1 MKMTIPSVSVYAIDQ
16 HNFRSLWSRSHGSQH
31 SSSKVV
37 RLFGAFVLLV
47 LSSSVAF
54 AQYGGGPAYSGP
66 AKLTIKSGV
75 LGEDRTILVRT
86 PAGYETNKLAYPV
99 LYMTDGDA
107 HIAHTGSTIEFLA
120 RNGRM
125 SEMIV
130 VGITNTDRTRD
141 LTPTKATGANAAQ
154 FPTAGGADNFLKF
167 IETEVIPEI
176 EKRYRVQP
184 YRVLAGH
191 SFGGLFT
198 VHALITRPELFNSY
212 VAVSPSLQWSD
223 DATLK
228 RAEEFFKTRKELR
241 ATLFT
246 SLGNEPG
253 AISKGFEQFKQI
265 LAKNQI
271 KGFESEVQQM
281 TDEDHGSVVLRSH
294 YSGLRKVYDGWQMP
308 RDPATGA
315 VTGGLK
321 AADEHYKWL
330 SQKFGYSIPTPENL
344 INQIGYQF
352 LLGSNPEPDTAIAT
366 FKSNVERYPNS
377 ANVYDSLAEAYER
390 GGQLELAT
398 PLYEKAQ
405 ALGQQNHDPNAAIYS
420 ANFARTSEKMKQ
432 AGAAKQAGTVKP
444 AEVAKPTE
452 AAKQA
457 EAPKKGQ

>member
-1 MKMTIPSVSVYAIDQ
+1 MIVASALTGLHQAMPTSKIKRSISLLGVLVVSV
-16 HNFRSLWSRSHGSQH
+16 L
-31 SSSKVV
+31 
-37 RLFGAFVLLV
+37 
-47 LSSSVAF
+47 LSSSAF
-54 AQYGGGPAYSGP
+54 AQYGGP
-66 AKLTIKSGV
+66 AKITIKSSV
-75 LGEDRTILVRT
+75 LGEDRVILVRT
-86 PAGYETNKLAYPV
+86 PPGYEANKLAYPV

-107 HIAHTGSTIEFLA
+107 HIGHTASTIEFLS

-125 SEMIV
+125 PEMIV

-141 LTPTKATGANAAQ
+141 LTPTKATGPNAAQ

-191 SFGGLFT
+191 SFGGLFA

-228 RAEEFFKTRKELR
+228 RAEEFFKTRKELH

-253 AISKGFEQFKQI
+253 DIGKDFEAFKQLLAKSQVKGFEWD
-265 LAKNQI
+265 A
-271 KGFESEVQQM
+271 QQM

-294 YSGLRKVYDGWQMP
+294 YFGLRKVYDGWQMP

-315 VTGGLK
+315 VAGGLK

-330 SQKFGYSIPTPENL
+330 SQKFGYAIPTPEGL
-344 INQIGYQF
+344 INQLGYQD
-352 LLGSNPEPDTAIAT
+352 LLGGNPEAAIAT

-377 ANVYDSLAEAYER
+377 ANVYDSLAEAYEKTAR
-390 GGQLELAT
+390 LDLAA

-405 ALGQQNHDPNAAIYS
+405 SLGKQNNDPNAAIYS
-420 ANFARTSEKMKQ
+420 ANFTRASDKLKQ
-432 AGAAKQAGTVKP
+432 AAATKQTETTKQTDAAKKNQ
-444 AEVAKPTE
+444 
-452 AAKQA
+452 
-457 EAPKKGQ
+457 